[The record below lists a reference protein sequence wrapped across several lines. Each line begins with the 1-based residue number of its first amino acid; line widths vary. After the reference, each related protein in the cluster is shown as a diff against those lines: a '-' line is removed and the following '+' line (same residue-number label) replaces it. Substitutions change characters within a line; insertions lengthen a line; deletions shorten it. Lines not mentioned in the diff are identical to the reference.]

1 MTGEVSTARHIAHG
15 SGFAPAAGT
24 EIYFEWYGDG
34 PALLLAHGLGGSHL
48 TWWQNIPSFL
58 DAYRVIV
65 LDHRGFGRSIDT
77 PQVGT
82 EALALDVQAVLDHL
96 GIERAHLV
104 GQSMGGWAIAGFALR
119 WPHRVRSL
127 VLTDTIGGIVD
138 DVLRKQFH
146 AYIATAGQTD
156 LATLPL
162 GYHPM
167 ISPGFTTRRF
177 DLALLRHQFGL
188 LYAPP
193 PESARRRLLGEHDP
207 AAMRALDIPALL
219 AVGSD
224 DPIFPPPMIRR
235 LARYFPHSRVR
246 VIRDAGHSAHY
257 ERPDA
262 WGRIVRPFL
271 DEVTREGI
279 A

>member
-1 MTGEVSTARHIAHG
+1 MTDESARARRVPHG
-15 SGFAPAAGT
+15 AGFAPAEGT

-58 DAYRVIV
+58 DAYRVVV
-65 LDHRGFGRSIDT
+65 LDHRGFGRSSDT
-77 PQVGT
+77 PQAGT
-82 EALALDVQAVLDHL
+82 EALALDVQAVLDGL
-96 GIERAHLV
+96 GIGRAHLV
-104 GQSMGGWAIAGFALR
+104 GQSMGGWAVAGFALR
-119 WPHRVRSL
+119 WPQRVRSL

-146 AYIATAGQTD
+146 GYIASAGQAD
-156 LATLPL
+156 PATLPL

-167 ISPGFTTRRF
+167 ISPRFTERRF

-188 LYAPP
+188 LYPPP
-193 PESARRRLLGEHDP
+193 PESARRRLLGEIDP

-219 AVGSD
+219 VVGSD
-224 DPIFPPPMIRR
+224 DPIFPPSMIRR
-235 LARYFPHSRVR
+235 LARYFRHGRVR

-257 ERPDA
+257 ERPGA
-262 WGRIVRPFL
+262 WGRVVRPFV
-271 DEVTREGI
+271 DAVTRNET

>member
-1 MTGEVSTARHIAHG
+1 MTDESARARRVPHG
-15 SGFAPAAGT
+15 AGFAPAEGT

-58 DAYRVIV
+58 DAYRVVV
-65 LDHRGFGRSIDT
+65 LDHRGFGRSSDT
-77 PQVGT
+77 PQAGT
-82 EALALDVQAVLDHL
+82 EALALDVQAVLNHL

-127 VLTDTIGGIVD
+127 VLTGTIGGIVD

-146 AYIATAGQTD
+146 GYIATAGQVD

-167 ISPGFTTRRF
+167 ISPRFTARRF

-188 LYAPP
+188 LYPP
-193 PESARRRLLGEHDP
+193 PPDSARRRLLGEHDP
-207 AAMRALDIPALL
+207 DAVRALDIPALL
-219 AVGSD
+219 VVGSD
-224 DPIFPPPMIRR
+224 DPIFPPSMVRR
-235 LARYFPHSRVR
+235 LARYFARGSVR

-262 WGRIVRPFL
+262 WRRIVRPFVDAATR
-271 DEVTREGI
+271 DETT
-279 A
+279 